1 MRISDWSS
9 DVCSSDLTITDA
21 DSADAETYAAMI
33 AKYAP
38 DEDIDP
44 DPVVSAGVGAGVS
57 SVIHLVRAMEG
68 LTGDVTAET
77 VLAQMK
83 AAADVPLWMAEGQT
97 FTCDGSTVAI
107 MPTVCSVSFFVGP
120 LTEDGEVEN
129 PVAVDATPLF
139 EM

>member
-1 MRISDWSS
+1 
-9 DVCSSDLTITDA
+9 
-21 DSADAETYAAMI
+21 MI

-44 DPVVSAGVGAGVS
+44 DPIVSAGVGAGVGA
-57 SVIHLVRAMEG
+57 VLNVVRAMEG

-107 MPTVCSVSFFVGP
+107 MPRSEERRVGKECVR
-120 LTEDGEVEN
+120 TCRSRW
-129 PVAVDATPLF
+129 ATTP
-139 EM
+139 

>member
-1 MRISDWSS
+1 
-9 DVCSSDLTITDA
+9 
-21 DSADAETYAAMI
+21 MI

-97 FTCDGSTVAI
+97 FTCDGFTVAS
-107 MPTVCSVSFFVGP
+107 MPNVCFVSFFVGT
-120 LTEDGEVEN
+120 LTEDGEVGN
-129 PVAVDATPLF
+129 PVAVEATPLF
-139 EM
+139 ELERTPGYASRWAGLGPRPPEGKSGGMGK